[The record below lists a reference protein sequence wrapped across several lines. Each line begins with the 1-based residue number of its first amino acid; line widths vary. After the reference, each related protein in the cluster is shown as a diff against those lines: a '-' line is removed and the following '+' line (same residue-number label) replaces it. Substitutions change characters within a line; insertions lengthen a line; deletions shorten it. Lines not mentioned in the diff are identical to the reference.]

1 MFELAALCQPA
12 ASGGLVECD
21 PAAMD
26 CCRWHQPC
34 IKGIN
39 GLHGCCCDMACQVQR
54 SKEEAAGKLH
64 SLHLQKGVLRAWLQ
78 VSCRAAGARRMN
90 RRLAAKQASAV
101 LTAFAGNAQ
110 RQQYKRLLQQQA
122 DNFRKIR
129 LLLLCVRWWKAWA
142 RYRRVLNQA
151 EQELGFS
158 ARSRVLRSVVHSWS
172 QQSQYRRRLQVAGE
186 ELQARVRSRVL
197 RCVFDPWQGL
207 ARFKAWEKRAS
218 AAAEGFYWSKLV
230 TAVFFCWRRYT
241 IRQRQAAVAAAAA
254 EDRRHRQLLQQ
265 VLQAWQYQAQL
276 ELKLTA
282 AVKGRERRL
291 LCAALQEWWLA
302 TFGSK
307 MVLQFRVSTLVR
319 LVGTCFRLWRVSAV
333 AELHHQRR
341 LKCAAL
347 GAWWQLTCE
356 RHIEAMQLKMQ
367 HDLRA
372 GVAGLQGQL
381 PASIMAAAPGDGA
394 AWKAAAGA
402 AAAAAAA
409 SGGVEDQQHCKAG
422 REGDNS
428 PPGGSHDGNEEDEH
442 KNLSTTALQA
452 WQQGSALLHRWHIEA
467 PLLAAAYY
475 QTKLMRNAW
484 RQWRQLL
491 LLQASE
497 PAPPPAVAVY
507 DTQLPLELLQQ
518 QQQQQQRRGPK
529 NQGLPSGRLQQ
540 PPALAVRENQLQLT
554 AAAAAP
560 QMCSDGNKQHQ
571 QHQQYGPG
579 QQLWS
584 ALAGEINLPQVQLP
598 EGGCSLL
605 SVSQLDLQLQ
615 QLEDCSPAIA
625 DTPAGEAVG
634 RQGDYPAAAAAALL
648 PGGEPQPEWQQ
659 QQQQQ
664 QQQQCDGHL
673 DELEELQYRVAGR
686 HHAASICRCACIGW
700 FMCVCACV

>member
-21 PAAMD
+21 PAAVD

-54 SKEEAAGKLH
+54 RKEEAAGKLH
-64 SLHLQKGVLRAWLQ
+64 SLHLQKGVLKAWLE
-78 VSCRAAGARRMN
+78 VSCKGAGARRMT

-241 IRQRQAAVAAAAA
+241 IQQRQAAVAAAAA
-254 EDRRHRQLLQQ
+254 GDRRHRQLLQQ
-265 VLQAWQYQAQL
+265 VLQAWQYQALL
-276 ELKLTA
+276 ELKLAA
-282 AVKGRERRL
+282 AVKGRERQL
-291 LCAALQEWWLA
+291 LCAALREWWLA
-302 TFGSK
+302 TCGSK
-307 MVLQFRVSTLVR
+307 MVLQFRVSNLVR

-333 AELHHQRR
+333 AELHNQRR

-356 RHIEAMQLKMQ
+356 CHIEAMQLKMQ

-372 GVAGLQGQL
+372 GVAGPQGQP
-381 PASIMAAAPGDGA
+381 PAGIMAAAPGDGA
-394 AWKAAAGA
+394 AWKAAA
-402 AAAAAAA
+402 AA
-409 SGGVEDQQHCKAG
+409 SGGVEDQQRCKAG
-422 REGDNS
+422 REEDNS
-428 PPGGSHDGNEEDEH
+428 TSGGSHDGNEEDEH

-452 WQQGSALLHRWHIEA
+452 WQQGSALLHRWHSEA

-475 QTKLMRNAW
+475 QTKLMRGAW
-484 RQWRQLL
+484 QQWRQLL

-497 PAPPPAVAVY
+497 AAPPAAVAVH

-518 QQQQQQRRGPK
+518 QPQQQQQRRGPK
-529 NQGLPSGRLQQ
+529 NQGLPSGQLKQ
-540 PPALAVRENQLQLT
+540 PPALAVRKHQLQLT
-554 AAAAAP
+554 AAAAAAAAAP
-560 QMCSDGNKQHQ
+560 QMCSDGSKQHQ

-579 QQLWS
+579 QQVWS
-584 ALAGEINLPQVQLP
+584 ALAGEINLPQVRLP
-598 EGGCSLL
+598 EGEYSLL

-615 QLEDCSPAIA
+615 QLEECSPAA
-625 DTPAGEAVG
+625 AVTPAGEAVG
-634 RQGDYPAAAAAALL
+634 WQGDSPAAAAAAFL
-648 PGGEPQPEWQQ
+648 PGGEPQPEG
-659 QQQQQ
+659 QQQQ
-664 QQQQCDGHL
+664 QQQQCAGHL

-686 HHAASICRCACIGW
+686 HHAASICRCACISW
-700 FMCVCACV
+700 FVCVCVCVS